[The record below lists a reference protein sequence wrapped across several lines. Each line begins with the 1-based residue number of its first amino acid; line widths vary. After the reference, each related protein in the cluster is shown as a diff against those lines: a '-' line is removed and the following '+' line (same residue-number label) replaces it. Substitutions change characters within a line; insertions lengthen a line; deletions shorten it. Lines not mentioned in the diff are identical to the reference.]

1 MRRALDLAANAF
13 PLWVLAAVAL
23 AIVEPSWLDWFREP

>member
-1 MRRALDLAANAF
+1 VRQAPPNDVTGRGILAALALVT

-23 AIVEPSWLDWFREP
+23 L